1 MWTILCACVGGDAPW
16 HFLFKKP
23 LFTEMQFDNQ
33 QLSRMTHSPNCCVGA
48 GPCCPIFPEPL
59 YPWSQIKWQWVA
71 LRRSL
76 RAEQGGDNGITL
88 MIPNCVTQLARGER
102 TDTSASLL
110 TRRFGLREVGLCH
123 FLLFIQ
129 LTRVWICSYS
139 TEYELRSIKEHN
151 DKSSLTNIPKWQ
163 SKCAAV
169 RHLDRSGRN
178 NLPVPMWVFLFN
190 YYYCGIISREHLQ
203 MRHIPEICTN

>member
-1 MWTILCACVGGDAPW
+1 MRLPIKTDLNTKDLLWVYDCMWTILCVCVWRGDAPW
-16 HFLFKKP
+16 RFLFKKP

-88 MIPNCVTQLARGER
+88 MIPNCITQRARGER

-110 TRRFGLREVGLCH
+110 TRRFRPPGGRTVS
-123 FLLFIQ
+123 FPAFYSID
-129 LTRVWICSYS
+129 TRM
-139 TEYELRSIKEHN
+139 N
-151 DKSSLTNIPKWQ
+151 MQ
-163 SKCAAV
+163 
-169 RHLDRSGRN
+169 
-178 NLPVPMWVFLFN
+178 LFN
-190 YYYCGIISREHLQ
+190 RVRTQIHKG
-203 MRHIPEICTN
+203 T